1 MLSYS
6 QAAHLCSI
14 TVHCI
19 AYQHVCFGTHALY
32 CRMQD
37 ADLHFLGAVPEDK
50 LLRAVRLDE
59 VMTALDAQYTFGS
72 KVQLDQVRAC
82 C

>member
-1 MLSYS
+1 
-6 QAAHLCSI
+6 
-14 TVHCI
+14 
-19 AYQHVCFGTHALY
+19 
-32 CRMQD
+32 MQD
-37 ADLHFLGAVPEDK
+37 ADLHFLGADPEDK

>member
-1 MLSYS
+1 MADLRSIAPLHSYL
-6 QAAHLCSI
+6 ACFVLRGTLC
-14 TVHCI
+14 
-19 AYQHVCFGTHALY
+19 

-37 ADLHFLGAVPEDK
+37 AGLHFLGAVPEDK

-72 KVQLDQVRAC
+72 KVQLDQVCVC